1 LVGVSRVGTGPA
13 FGVRRTYEGT
23 GERAY
28 DMHHMRFMA
37 RSIAGGSDGP
47 STDAVANLV
56 DPVIERR

>member
-1 LVGVSRVGTGPA
+1 
-13 FGVRRTYEGT
+13 
-23 GERAY
+23 
-28 DMHHMRFMA
+28 MHHMRFMA